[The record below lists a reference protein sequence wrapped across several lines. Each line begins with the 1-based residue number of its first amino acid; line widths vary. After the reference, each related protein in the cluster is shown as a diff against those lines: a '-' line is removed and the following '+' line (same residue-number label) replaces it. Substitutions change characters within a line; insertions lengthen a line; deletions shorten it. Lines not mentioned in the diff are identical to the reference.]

1 MDVPGAVIAVFTGV
15 LTPTPVMQGF
25 VGNRRGNQQGMLRM
39 PSVDESTMLLDV
51 RGLGIGFGQRMV
63 LADISFA
70 LQGQGIIVLMGP
82 GGTGKSTLL
91 HYLSGAPSSS
101 RQRSWGDVDY
111 LGRPL
116 GHADAFPALVQQQAR
131 DLGLHLFDSI
141 SAGMRGKHTGTIGE
155 LREIVIARL
164 GELALERLVP
174 QLDKVVVELPP
185 AQVRLAGIL
194 RNAFTDA
201 PLLMID
207 EPTTGLATQDAD
219 EVLDVI
225 ERLAAGRACLVT
237 LHNQAQARRIARRV
251 ILIAGGRVQADAPVA
266 DFFANPSGNPVL
278 AQFLRTGSCYVAA
291 PDAQADQLDEDAA
304 PPPLPAAAR
313 FDTQPAEP
321 PAISAP
327 TPAPEERS
335 TPSAAPPLAAAPSSA
350 EFAELLSAAAPAIG
364 ASVPPDSRGPT
375 GFHWLVPGK
384 LAGCPKPGVVAPLD
398 HDLALLKG
406 MGITLL
412 INLTEHAPNADALA
426 RHGLKSFHMRVE
438 DRHAPPLLW
447 AKLLL
452 AKMATFMRNGEVL
465 AVHCL
470 AGLGRTGTIL
480 CAWLVREGLTA
491 DEALRRL
498 RTIDAGFVQTR
509 EQENLLHELETNLLI
524 RASN

>member
-1 MDVPGAVIAVFTGV
+1 
-15 LTPTPVMQGF
+15 
-25 VGNRRGNQQGMLRM
+25 M
-39 PSVDESTMLLDV
+39 PPVDECAMLLDV
-51 RGLGIGFGQRMV
+51 RGLGIGFGQRVV
-63 LADISFA
+63 LADIGFA
-70 LQGQGIIVLMGP
+70 LQGLGIVVLMGP

-91 HYLSGAPSSS
+91 HYLAGSPSSS

-111 LGRPL
+111 LGHPL

-131 DLGLHLFDSI
+131 DLGLRLFDSI

-155 LREIVIARL
+155 LREVVAARL
-164 GELALERLVP
+164 GELALERLIP
-174 QLDKVVVELPP
+174 QLDKVVVDLPP

-207 EPTTGLATQDAD
+207 EPTTGLAAQDAD

-225 ERLAAGRACLVT
+225 ERLAIGRSCLVT
-237 LHNQAQARRIARRV
+237 LHNQMQARRIARRV
-251 ILIAGGRVQADAPVA
+251 ILIAGGRVQADAPA
-266 DFFANPSGNPVL
+266 AEFFANPDGNPVL
-278 AQFLRTGSCYVAA
+278 AQFLRTGSCYVPA
-291 PDAQADQLDEDAA
+291 PDAQAEQLDEDAA
-304 PPPLPAAAR
+304 PPPPLPAAAR
-313 FDTQPAEP
+313 LEPAQAEEP
-321 PAISAP
+321 PP
-327 TPAPEERS
+327 VPE
-335 TPSAAPPLAAAPSSA
+335 PAAAPRETATPMPLPTSTEAPSPA
-350 EFAELLSAAAPAIG
+350 ELAELLPTAAAA
-364 ASVPPDSRGPT
+364 ASIDANVLPDSRGPT

-384 LAGCPKPGVVAPLD
+384 LAGCPKPGVVAPLG
-398 HDLALLKG
+398 HDLTLLKG
-406 MGITLL
+406 MGVTLL
-412 INLTEHAPNADALA
+412 INLTEHAPDADALQ

-447 AKLLL
+447 TKLLL
-452 AKMATFMRNGEVL
+452 AKMEAFMRNGEVL

-480 CAWLVREGLTA
+480 GAWLVREGLTA

-498 RTIDAGFVQTR
+498 RMIDAGFVQTR